1 MGNTW
6 ETLKHTLTNAPVL
19 DYFDAHKQ
27 TVLSCDAS
35 PQGLGAV
42 LAQIYPDGSER
53 VIAYAS
59 RTLQAAE
66 KNYSQTEFEGLSCVW
81 AITHFHTRFASSK
94 LVKPELLIFRN
105 VVHPSI
111 DDHLNHP
118 MI

>member
-1 MGNTW
+1 M
-6 ETLKHTLTNAPVL
+6 L

-27 TVLSCDAS
+27 TVLSGDAS

-66 KNYSQTEFEGLSCVW
+66 KKLFTNRIGRPKLCLGHYSLS
-81 AITHFHTRFASSK
+81 S
-94 LVKPELLIFRN
+94 IFVGKKIYFIHR
-105 VVHPSI
+105 S
-111 DDHLNHP
+111 
-118 MI
+118 